1 MIKRMN
7 HININCRD
15 FDTQLAFYRDVLGCS
30 TIVSGGRPDSGAVF
44 EEMGSIG
51 PRGART
57 EVLCI
62 GGEQR
67 GPYIELIQWAADG
80 ADKIAGPRDI
90 GMARIG
96 FVVDDVDA
104 VYEEMCRSGVNV
116 RTSPHGGGV
125 GDSNVRAFFFEDP
138 EGNLLE
144 ALQFAGRGNSK

>member
-1 MIKRMN
+1 MIRRMN

-15 FDTQLAFYRDVLGCS
+15 LDAQLAFYLGVLGCS

-44 EEMGSIG
+44 EEMGSAG

-62 GGEQR
+62 GEERR
-67 GPYIELIQWAADG
+67 GPYLELIQWAAEG
-80 ADKIAGPRDI
+80 KSTIAGPRDI

-104 VYEEMCRSGVNV
+104 TYEELRGRGVNV
-116 RTSPHGGGV
+116 RTAPHGGGV

-144 ALQFAGRGNSK
+144 ALQFVGRGGG